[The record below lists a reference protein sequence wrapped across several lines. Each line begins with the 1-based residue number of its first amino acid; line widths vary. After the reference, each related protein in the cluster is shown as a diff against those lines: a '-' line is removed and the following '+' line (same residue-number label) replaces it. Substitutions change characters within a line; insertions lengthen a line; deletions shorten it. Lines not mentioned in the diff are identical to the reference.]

1 MKRIYLHGLSQTA
14 QSWNEVIRAS
24 SSDGSHQTL
33 DLIDMID
40 SAESTYKQLYTKLA
54 AYLSKEKEPFEL
66 CGLSLGAVL
75 ALNYAIKHPKKVSSL
90 VLIAPQYRMPKTLL
104 KIQNMVFRLMPESKF
119 KETGLSKQSMIALC
133 DSMKDLDFS
142 GSLAKVN
149 SPTLIICGQKDS
161 ANMKQARKMADS
173 MPSAVFKSIDDAGHE
188 VNAEAPALLAM
199 VLDEFFR
206 KASQDGLHGNE
217 PIKDQKEKI

>member
-1 MKRIYLHGLSQTA
+1 MKRIYLHGLGQTA

-104 KIQNMVFRLMPESKF
+104 KIQNMVFRLIPESKF

-133 DSMKDLDFS
+133 DSMKNLDFS

-188 VNAEAPALLAM
+188 INAEAPALLAM

>member
-1 MKRIYLHGLSQTA
+1 MKRIYLHGLGQTA
-14 QSWNEVIRAS
+14 QSWNDVIRAS

-142 GSLAKVN
+142 GSLAKAN

-188 VNAEAPALLAM
+188 INAEAPALLAM

>member
-161 ANMKQARKMADS
+161 ANMKQARKMADI

-188 VNAEAPALLAM
+188 INAEAPALLAM

>member
-1 MKRIYLHGLSQTA
+1 MKRIYLHGLGQTA

-90 VLIAPQYRMPKTLL
+90 VLITPQYRMPKTLL

-188 VNAEAPALLAM
+188 INAEAPALLAM

-217 PIKDQKEKI
+217 PIH

>member
-1 MKRIYLHGLSQTA
+1 MKRIYLHGLGQTA

-173 MPSAVFKSIDDAGHE
+173 MPSAVFNSIDDAGHE

>member
-1 MKRIYLHGLSQTA
+1 MKRIYLHGLGQTA

-90 VLIAPQYRMPKTLL
+90 VLITPQYRMPKTLL

-119 KETGLSKQSMIALC
+119 KETGLSKQSMIDLC

-188 VNAEAPALLAM
+188 INAEAPALLAM

>member
-1 MKRIYLHGLSQTA
+1 MKRIYLHGLGQTA
-14 QSWNEVIRAS
+14 QSWNDVIRAS

-90 VLIAPQYRMPKTLL
+90 VLITPQYRMPKTLL

-188 VNAEAPALLAM
+188 INAEAPALLAM

>member
-1 MKRIYLHGLSQTA
+1 MKRIYLHGLGQTA

-90 VLIAPQYRMPKTLL
+90 VLITPQYRMPKTLL

-188 VNAEAPALLAM
+188 INAEAPALLAM

>member
-1 MKRIYLHGLSQTA
+1 MKRIYLHGLGQTA
-14 QSWNEVIRAS
+14 QSWNDVIRAS

-90 VLIAPQYRMPKTLL
+90 VLITPQYRMPKTLL

>member
-1 MKRIYLHGLSQTA
+1 MKRIYLHGLGQTA
-14 QSWNEVIRAS
+14 QSWNDVIRAS

-188 VNAEAPALLAM
+188 INAEAPALLAM

>member
-1 MKRIYLHGLSQTA
+1 MKRIYLHGLGQTA
-14 QSWNEVIRAS
+14 QSWNDVIRAS

>member
-1 MKRIYLHGLSQTA
+1 MKRIYLHGLGQTA

-188 VNAEAPALLAM
+188 INAEAPALLAM

>member
-188 VNAEAPALLAM
+188 INAEAPALLAM

>member
-1 MKRIYLHGLSQTA
+1 MKRIYLHGLGQTA

>member
-1 MKRIYLHGLSQTA
+1 MKRIYLHGLGQTA

-90 VLIAPQYRMPKTLL
+90 VLITPQYRMPKTLL